1 MSTLPKERATI
12 PASHAL
18 DLADLVQ
25 ELGGSSVRLL
35 ASAGLDRSQLEPP
48 SAVLGL
54 TQMQTLVAQ
63 AIAQTGQPWIG
74 VLLGLRMR
82 VPAHGFLGFAA
93 MTAPTVRE
101 ALDLV
106 VRYAPIRS
114 DVLRISYEVQ
124 GAECTV
130 YLDEQVDL
138 EEARDTLL
146 IALVTGIWCI
156 GEALTG
162 QKLTGRAEFTFPAPA
177 YAALALQTPLRV
189 HQIAYARPR
198 NLMRFDSSYLD
209 LPFAMA
215 HASAFQLAKEQCELA
230 LAALDRAGLE
240 RQVREALP
248 REGGGV
254 CTVDEVALRLGTSSR
269 TLQRKLKA
277 EGISFSDIADAL
289 QEQQARALLR
299 DDRLSLEQVA
309 ERLGYSDVSNFTR
322 AFRRW
327 TGETPAAW
335 RRLVNRA

>member
-1 MSTLPKERATI
+1 MTTMPSERATI
-12 PASHAL
+12 PASHGL
-18 DLADLVQ
+18 ELADLVGD
-25 ELGGSSVRLL
+25 LGGSSVRLL
-35 ASAGLDRSQLEPP
+35 AEAGLERSQLEG
-48 SAVLGL
+48 SNAVLTL
-54 TQMQTLVAQ
+54 PQMQRLVAQ
-63 AIAQTGQPWIG
+63 AIAQTKQPWIG

-106 VRYAPIRS
+106 VRFAPIRS
-114 DVLRISYEVQ
+114 HVLRISYEVK
-124 GAECTV
+124 GDVCEV
-130 YLDEQVDL
+130 YLDEQADL
-138 EEARDTLL
+138 GSARDTVL
-146 IALVTGIWCI
+146 IALVTGIWRI

-162 QKLTGRAEFTFPAPA
+162 KQLVGQAEFSFPAPV
-177 YAALALQTPLRV
+177 YAALAMHTPLRV
-189 HQIAYARPR
+189 HTISFDRPR
-198 NLMRFDSSYLD
+198 NVMRFDKSYLE

-240 RQVREALP
+240 RQVRDVLP

-254 CTVDEVALRLGTSSR
+254 CTVDEVALRLGTSTR

-277 EGISFSDIADAL
+277 EGLSFSDIADSL
-289 QEQQARALLR
+289 QEEQARALLR
-299 DDRLSLEQVA
+299 DESLSLEQVA
-309 ERLGYSDVSNFTR
+309 ERVGYSDVSNFTR

-335 RRLVNRA
+335 RRRT

>member
-1 MSTLPKERATI
+1 MSELPKERATI

-18 DLADLVQ
+18 DLADLV
-25 ELGGSSVRLL
+25 EDLGGSSVRLL
-35 ASAGLDRSQLEPP
+35 ASAGLERSQLLPT
-48 SAVLGL
+48 SVLGL
-54 TQMQTLVAQ
+54 AQMKTLVSE
-63 AIAQTGQPWIG
+63 AIAQTRQPWIG

-106 VRYAPIRS
+106 VRFAPIRS
-114 DVLRISYEVQ
+114 DVLRITYEVVN
-124 GAECTV
+124 GECTM

-138 EEARDTLL
+138 GEARDTLL

-156 GEALTG
+156 GESLTG
-162 QKLTGRAEFTFPAPA
+162 RKLVGRAEFTFPEPP
-177 YAALALQTPLRV
+177 YAALVTQTPMRV
-189 HQIAYARPR
+189 HQIVFARPR
-198 NLMRFDSSYLD
+198 NLMRFDASYLE

-230 LAALDRAGLE
+230 LAELDRVGLE
-240 RQVREALP
+240 RQVRNALP

-254 CTVDEVALRLGTSSR
+254 CTVDEVALRLGTSTR

-289 QEQQARALLR
+289 QEEQARVLLR
-299 DDRLSLEQVA
+299 DERLSLEQVA
-309 ERLGYSDVSNFTR
+309 ERVGYSDVSNFTR

-335 RRLVNRA
+335 RRIVNRT